1 MEVLSVTPN
10 SHHCIHRAEHGP
22 NIDLLGTS
30 PKASLG
36 QYTSWQEAVPW
47 RVVDVGSS
55 FQICCCLCGLRS
67 QETELLVSLEW
78 GLRLKLWPQC

>member
-1 MEVLSVTPN
+1 M
-10 SHHCIHRAEHGP
+10 
-22 NIDLLGTS
+22 
-30 PKASLG
+30 
-36 QYTSWQEAVPW
+36 PW
-47 RVVDVGSS
+47 ERVGRGGS